1 MTGKT
6 ISVGII
12 DSGISGPLAGKVL
25 DHRSFSDETGI
36 EDNLGHGT
44 RVAEIICQEAA
55 EAQLVIA
62 KVFGSRPTTQ
72 PVIIAEALDWLAG
85 QQVSIV
91 NMSFGLTADRK
102 PLAEACAR
110 AGDQGML
117 LVASAP
123 AQGTPCYP
131 AAYDSVISVT
141 GDARCDTGVIST
153 LDGIAQFGTWCASP
167 EHDVAATVSGASI
180 AAAHFTGLA
189 AGWLT
194 ANAQATHDDLVA
206 HLRKTATIRGPEH
219 RSISRC
225 R

>member
-1 MTGKT
+1 MTSKS
-6 ISVGII
+6 ISVGVI
-12 DSGISGPLAGKVL
+12 DSGISGPLASKAA
-25 DHRSFSDETGI
+25 DSRSFSDEIGI

-44 RVAEIICQEAA
+44 RVTEIICQEAA
-55 EAQLVIA
+55 EANLVIA

-72 PVIIAEALDWLAG
+72 PAIIAEALDWLAG
-85 QQVSIV
+85 QQISII

-110 AGDQGML
+110 AGAKGML

-141 GDARCDTGVIST
+141 GDARCDAGVVSA

-167 EHDVAATVSGASI
+167 EHDTGATISGASI

-189 AGWLT
+189 ARWFA
-194 ANAQATHDDLVA
+194 ANPDATTDDLVS
-206 HLRKTATIRGPEH
+206 HLRRSASIRGPEH
-219 RSISRC
+219 RATSRC